1 MSERPPGRG
10 SEGRPGG
17 PLRSGK
23 ERQAMSGDAPHDAP
37 SAVELIEAVREFLEG
52 DVTDATEGRV
62 RFHARVAA
70 RALAIVERELAS
82 ADRMAADHAARL
94 AALGFASD
102 AELAAAIRSGA
113 CDDRW
118 DEVAAAVRATV
129 ADKLAV
135 ANPGYA

>member
-1 MSERPPGRG
+1 VN
-10 SEGRPGG
+10 
-17 PLRSGK
+17 
-23 ERQAMSGDAPHDAP
+23 APHDAP
-37 SAVELIEAVREFLEG
+37 SAAELLEAVREFLEG
-52 DVTDATEGRV
+52 DVADATEGRV

-82 ADRMAADHAARL
+82 ADRMAVEHAERL
-94 AALGFASD
+94 AGLGFASD

-118 DEVAAAVRATV
+118 DEVVAVVRATV
-129 ADKLAV
+129 ADKLAI